1 MTAMGYELAQ
11 APGAEQA
18 EQDPHKFAM
27 RRNVFFHLANFAW
40 LPVAY
45 EFRDFNLEC
54 GRNLVRSSMRLC
66 ISLTRLCT
74 SSIFRRIRFSTSVI
88 AAHLLVNNLNVRL
101 GVPAPT

>member
-40 LPVAY
+40 LPIAY
-45 EFRDFNLEC
+45 EFCNFD
-54 GRNLVRSSMRLC
+54 
-66 ISLTRLCT
+66 
-74 SSIFRRIRFSTSVI
+74 
-88 AAHLLVNNLNVRL
+88 LNCDETL
-101 GVPAPT
+101 G